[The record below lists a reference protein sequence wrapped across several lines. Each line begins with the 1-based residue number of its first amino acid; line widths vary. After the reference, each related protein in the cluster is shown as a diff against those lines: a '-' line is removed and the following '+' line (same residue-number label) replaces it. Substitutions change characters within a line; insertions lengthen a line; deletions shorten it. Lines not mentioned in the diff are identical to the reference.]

1 MPDGRGGLDRHE
13 GARLARTPDYACRP
27 RVVGG
32 LFSGNRFSLRAW
44 KGSMTEDDVQRVRA
58 VRERGL
64 AKARE
69 FFEGLPPEQLE
80 AMRARAEACGDG
92 GCRPIDR
99 EEIGSVYDGNGWMPK
114 ADYLEMERIIAAFQA
129 GIPIADDDLE
139 TMLRFLREA
148 REAIVRARVS
158 AFLGELVR
166 RDVPGPDRVAR
177 IEEAIAPWREGP
189 EDLDILYWAFVRE
202 ALDARPS

>member
-1 MPDGRGGLDRHE
+1 
-13 GARLARTPDYACRP
+13 
-27 RVVGG
+27 
-32 LFSGNRFSLRAW
+32 
-44 KGSMTEDDVQRVRA
+44 MTEDDMQRVRA

-64 AKARE
+64 AMARE
-69 FFEGLPPEQLE
+69 FFEGLPPGQLE

-92 GCRPIDR
+92 NCSPIDR
-99 EEIGSVYDGNGWMPK
+99 EAIGTVYDANGWMPK

-129 GIPIADDDLE
+129 GKPIADGQLE
-139 TMLRFLREA
+139 TMLRLLREA

-166 RDVPGPDRVAR
+166 RDGPGPDRAAR

>member
-1 MPDGRGGLDRHE
+1 
-13 GARLARTPDYACRP
+13 
-27 RVVGG
+27 
-32 LFSGNRFSLRAW
+32 
-44 KGSMTEDDVQRVRA
+44 MTEDDVQRVRA
-58 VRERGL
+58 VRERAL
-64 AKARE
+64 TKASE
-69 FFEGLPPEQLE
+69 FFEELPPEQLK
-80 AMRARAEACGDG
+80 AMQARAEACGDG
-92 GCRPIDR
+92 GCTPIDR
-99 EEIGSVYDGNGWMPK
+99 EEIGTVYDANGWMPR

-129 GIPIADDDLE
+129 GHPIADDEFE

-166 RDVPGPDRVAR
+166 RDVPGPDRAAR

-202 ALDARPS
+202 ALDVRAS